1 MPPHDE
7 EARIGPA
14 RLIRARQARPF
25 TVLCSDDDRM
35 TDFLVVSIAFFYPG
49 RLDEAAV
56 AAGLEDVLGRAPFYT
71 GRARSADGPF
81 DIECDN
87 SGAAFSTAEVDL
99 TLREAVA
106 AASTRNVPWLVNT
119 IDPGRVRSE
128 RAPLYTVRVSHLADG
143 ASTLGIC
150 LLHSTGD
157 AASCMTVLRAWSAAV
172 EGRPIVDPLVVEDR
186 NAYLDAHMPPGTDEP
201 SLRQISA
208 DELAGLQR
216 FLVDDA
222 AKAVIRVHFSDKE
235 LERMQAAFS
244 AGAGRMVSA
253 TNALCGHLM
262 GVIMEFDEPGD
273 GEWGIC
279 VPSDFRTAAGIDPT
293 LVGNLI
299 SHPWFRFRRSDD
311 PMQIAARLRQSARNF
326 ARDHLYHHAN
336 RRLVER
342 LGGVSALR
350 SLIPH
355 GVDPLRR
362 SLVVTDRSGMGLY
375 DVSFGGPTPVYVAFP
390 GKRTPLWTSH
400 LSQAGRRPTGG
411 IAPLLFNA
419 FLPATLA
426 ARLSSPEARAR
437 LRAFREAGDPPP
449 PDPVSAVPDLL

>member
-1 MPPHDE
+1 MRRDE
-7 EARIGPA
+7 DARIGPA
-14 RLIRARQARPF
+14 RLISAREARPF

-35 TDFLVVSIAFFYPG
+35 ADFLAVSIALFYPG
-49 RLDEAAV
+49 RLDEAAL
-56 AAGLEDVLGRAPFYT
+56 AAGLERALARAPFYA

-106 AASTRNVPWLVNT
+106 AASTRDVPWLVDT

-128 RAPLYTVRVSHLADG
+128 RAPLFTVRVTHLADG
-143 ASTLGIC
+143 ASALG
-150 LLHSTGD
+150 LSVHHSTGD
-157 AASCMTVLRAWSAAV
+157 GISCVTVLQAWSAAV

-186 NAYLDAHMPPGTDEP
+186 NAYLDAHVPPGTDEP
-201 SLRQISA
+201 SLREIAA
-208 DELAGLQR
+208 DEMAALQHLLA
-216 FLVDDA
+216 DPA
-222 AKAVIRVHFSDKE
+222 AKALVRVYFSAME

-244 AGAGRMVSA
+244 AGAGRLVSA

-262 GVIMEFDEPGD
+262 GLLMEYDEPGD

-279 VPSDFRTAAGIDPT
+279 VPADYRTAAGLDPA
-293 LVGNLI
+293 LIGNLI
-299 SHPWFRFRRSDD
+299 SHTWFRFERSDD
-311 PMQIAARLRQSARNF
+311 STQIAARLRRSARDF

-336 RRLVER
+336 RRLVAR

-350 SLIPH
+350 RLIPR
-355 GVDPLRR
+355 GIDPLRR
-362 SLVVTDRSGMGLY
+362 TLAFTDRSAMGLY
-375 DVSFGGPTPVYVAFP
+375 DISFGQTPVFVAFP
-390 GKRTPLWTSH
+390 GRRTPPWNSH

-419 FLPATLA
+419 FLPAALA
-426 ARLSSPEARAR
+426 AGLSSPEARAR
-437 LRAFREAGDPPP
+437 VHAFREASDPPP